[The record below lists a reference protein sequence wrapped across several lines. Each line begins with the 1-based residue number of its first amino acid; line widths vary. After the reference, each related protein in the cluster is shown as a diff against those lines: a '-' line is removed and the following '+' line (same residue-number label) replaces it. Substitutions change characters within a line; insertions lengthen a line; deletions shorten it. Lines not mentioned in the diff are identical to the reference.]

1 MVRAIVEYSPFAK
14 AMADYYR
21 EHTKETIR
29 VDSSDD
35 GEIGDYQE
43 RIENLLSSKDF
54 FKHYVENIIE
64 ICDELMEFDEFYVTY
79 MLECEEPIV
88 QFLALLLREFYKD
101 NPSIYLVQMVVPLDL
116 NGNVVFI
123 YGEG

>member
-14 AMADYYR
+14 AMADHYR

-35 GEIGDYQE
+35 GETGDYQE
-43 RIENLLSSKDF
+43 RIENLLSSKEF

-64 ICDELMEFDEFYVTY
+64 ICDELMEVDAFYVPD
-79 MLECEEPIV
+79 MLEYEDPIV
-88 QFLALLLREFYKD
+88 QFLALTLQEFYKD
-101 NPSIYLVQMVVPLDL
+101 NPSILSVELVIPIDL
-116 NGNVVFI
+116 NGNIVLI
-123 YGEG
+123 YGED

>member
-43 RIENLLSSKDF
+43 RIENLLSPKDF
-54 FKHYVENIIE
+54 FKHYVEDIIE

-79 MLECEEPIV
+79 MLDRKDPIV
-88 QFLALLLREFYKD
+88 QFLALILQEFYKD
-101 NPSIYLVQMVVPLDL
+101 NPSIPNVEIVIPIDL
-116 NGNVVFI
+116 NGNIVLI
-123 YGEG
+123 YGED